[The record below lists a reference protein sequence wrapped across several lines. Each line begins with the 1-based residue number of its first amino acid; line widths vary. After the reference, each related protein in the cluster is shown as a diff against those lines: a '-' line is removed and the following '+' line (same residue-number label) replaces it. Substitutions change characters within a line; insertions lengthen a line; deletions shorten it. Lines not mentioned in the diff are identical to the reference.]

1 MIKSFANNQ
10 SYIVILIPVFVFLH
24 MLLDHYFPTF
34 SMLAIGQENLW
45 NIDFGSID
53 PLLSKTAAFIFI
65 CINALLLNFVFNTL
79 EFYDKF
85 IYLPSVLYVLI
96 VFLFPISLR
105 FGEDL
110 LGHFFFILSFY
121 HLLSLRQNDDAR
133 NNTFLSGLFLGAA
146 ATFLPVYSSFIFIIW
161 FGVFT
166 IRPFV
171 LREYLLP
178 LVAMA
183 FPFLWVILVNPF
195 FLDEFFIFD
204 SMLDFSRYGDFVIFL
219 PHIAIVLLTL
229 LANKKILERR
239 LKSSIRYKRIMAI
252 TIFTLLFSVAL
263 SVAIFILFD
272 SYFYFTTA
280 VVILPFILPY
290 AYLNV
295 KHKWLPNILFYA
307 LIILNVVKFLL

>member
-1 MIKSFANNQ
+1 MIKYFANNQ
-10 SYIVILIPVFVFLH
+10 SIILVLIPVFVLLH
-24 MLLDHYFPTF
+24 MLMDFYFPEF
-34 SMLAIGQENLW
+34 NMLAVGQENLW
-45 NIDFGSID
+45 NLDFKQIN
-53 PLLSKTAAFIFI
+53 PFLSKSLAFVFI
-65 CINALLLNFVFNTL
+65 CVNAILLNFVFSTL
-79 EFYDKF
+79 EFYDRF
-85 IYLPSVLYVLI
+85 VYLPSIMYVLM

-110 LGHFFFILSFY
+110 IAHFFFILSFY
-121 HLLSLRQNDDAR
+121 HLLSIRQNDDAR
-133 NNTFLSGLFLGAA
+133 NNTFLSGLFLGTT

-171 LREYLLP
+171 LREYLLL
-178 LVAMA
+178 LVAMI

-295 KHKWLPNILFYA
+295 KLKWLPNILFYA